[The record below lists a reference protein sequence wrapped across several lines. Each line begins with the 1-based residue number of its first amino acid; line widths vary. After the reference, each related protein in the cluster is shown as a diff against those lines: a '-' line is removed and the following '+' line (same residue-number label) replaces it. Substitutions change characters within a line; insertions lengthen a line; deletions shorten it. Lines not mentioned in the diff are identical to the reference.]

1 MYIYLF
7 FKKYYIWMWKNI
19 AIFLG
24 NKWITPNQASILSL
38 FIIFPL
44 FFIIY
49 FFVKNIILFFI
60 CIFFAINTKLILNA
74 IDWIIAR
81 EKNIH
86 SQLWLYLNVWTDI
99 WPDILIMYF
108 ILSKIWVD
116 TNIIYLLLW
125 IIFLYLVFEF
135 IFIALYKKQNL
146 FFWKDLRT
154 FFYLIVWLFFYFSI
168 NTVYLIFIYFIF
180 FIIHNVWFFI
190 KKYRN

>member
-24 NKWITPNQASILSL
+24 NKSVTPNQASILSL

-44 FFIIY
+44 FFAIY
-49 FFVKNIILFFI
+49 FFAINIILFFI
-60 CIFFAINTKLILNA
+60 CIFFAINIKLILNA
-74 IDWIIAR
+74 IDGIIAR

-86 SQLWLYLNVWTDI
+86 SQLWLYLNVWNDI
-99 WPDILIMYF
+99 WPDILIIYF
-108 ILSKIWVD
+108 ILLKIWAD
-116 TNIIYLLLW
+116 INIIYLLLW
-125 IIFLYLVFEF
+125 IVLLYLIFEF
-135 IFIALYKKQNL
+135 IFIFIYKKQNL

-154 FFYLIVWLFFYFSI
+154 FFYLIIWLFFYFNLNMI
-168 NTVYLIFIYFIF
+168 YLVFIYFIF

-190 KKYRN
+190 KKYRS